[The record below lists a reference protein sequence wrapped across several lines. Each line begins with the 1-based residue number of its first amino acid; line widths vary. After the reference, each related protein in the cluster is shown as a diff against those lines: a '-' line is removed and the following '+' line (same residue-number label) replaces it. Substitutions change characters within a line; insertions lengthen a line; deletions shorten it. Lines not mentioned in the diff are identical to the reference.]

1 MNLTWLFTMALRDS
15 RKNRSRLLLFISS
28 VIFGIAAL
36 VAIYSFGYDLQRNI
50 TDQAATLIGA
60 DLAIYANKPIDK
72 KIQPLIDSI
81 GNNKSQQQ
89 SFGSMVYFPKTGGTR
104 LVQVRALQG
113 TFPYYG
119 TLETT
124 PVPAASNFRND
135 RKALVDDALLLQ
147 FGVKVGDSV
156 KIGDISFK
164 IEGALNKAP
173 GQTGISTSVAPIVY
187 IPLQYLPQTGL
198 LKTGSRI
205 QYTWFYKLDNTV
217 NIDKLTKA
225 ISPRLERA
233 DIDYE
238 TIEMRK
244 QNTGRFFSD
253 LTRFLSLVGFL
264 ALLLGCVGVASA
276 MQVYI
281 REKIASIAI
290 MRCLGVTGTKAFLIY
305 LIQIVCIGFIG
316 SVIGAVAGSFI
327 QTVLPLVLKDFIPF
341 TIQTSVSW
349 LAIGQGVV
357 LGVIISVLFA
367 LLPLLSIRNI
377 SPLFTLRMSYE
388 QVNTT
393 KDPLR
398 WLVYILILAFIAGFT
413 FLQLQ
418 SIVGSLFFTLGIL
431 VSFIL
436 LSLIARLLMFIMR
449 LLVRSIHSYIARQGF
464 ANLYRPNNQ
473 TIILLVSIGLSTAFI
488 CTLFFIQSILTKQ
501 LVISGSANQS
511 NMILFD
517 IQPKQQKDVADLT
530 LQQGLPIIQQVP
542 IITIRVEEINGKNAI
557 QARQDT
563 TFRPSVRLYNNELRV
578 TYRDSLT
585 ASEKVTQ
592 GEWIG
597 KAPGTGLVPVSL
609 DENYARNGNLH
620 IGDTIVFNVQGT
632 NIATR
637 IASFRKVEWNRV
649 QTNFRCVF
657 PTGVLESAPQF
668 HVLLTRVPNTQ
679 KSVAFQQA
687 VVRRFPNVS
696 MIDLALVLSV
706 LDELISKIGYV
717 VHFMAAF
724 SIITGLIV
732 LIASVRISKYQRIRE
747 SILLRT
753 LGATRRQILAITS
766 LEYFFLGALSALTG
780 IVIALAGTWLLAKFN
795 FNLPY
800 NIDVMPALIVFV
812 AVSLL
817 TVVIGLLNSNGI
829 LNKPPLEV
837 LRKDV

>member
-1 MNLTWLFTMALRDS
+1 M
-15 RKNRSRLLLFISS
+15 FISS

-60 DLAIYANKPIDK
+60 DLSITSNKPVDK
-72 KIQPLIDSI
+72 KIQPLLDSL
-81 GNNKSQQQ
+81 GDRKSQQK
-89 SFGSMVYFPKTGGTR
+89 SFASMAFFPKTKGTR

-113 TFPYYG
+113 EFPYYG

-124 PVPAASNFRND
+124 PVSAGTTFRTEQ
-135 RKALVDDALLLQ
+135 KALVDQTLLLQ
-147 FGVKVGDSV
+147 FNVSVGDSV

-173 GQTGISTSVAPIVY
+173 GQAGVSSSVAPIVY
-187 IPLQYLPQTGL
+187 IPMQYLPQTGL

-205 QYTWFYKLDNTV
+205 FYSFFYKYDRAV
-217 NIDKLTKA
+217 NIKKIA
-225 ISPRLERA
+225 QGIEPRL
-233 DIDYE
+233 DKYDMDYE
-238 TIEMRK
+238 TIELRK
-244 QNTGRFFSD
+244 QSTGRFFAD
-253 LTRFLSLVGFL
+253 LSRFLSLVGFV

-290 MRCLGVTGTKAFLIY
+290 MRCLGVTGLKAFLIY

-316 SVIGAVAGSFI
+316 SVVGAFAGSFI
-327 QTVLPLVLKDFIPF
+327 QTILPVVLKDFIPF
-341 TIQTSVSW
+341 EIETHLSW
-349 LAIGQGVV
+349 LAIGQGIA
-357 LGVIISVLFA
+357 LGVIISFLFA

-388 QVNTT
+388 GVNTGR
-393 KDPLR
+393 DPIR
-398 WLVYILILAFIAGFT
+398 WLVYILILLFIAGFT
-413 FLQLQ
+413 YLQLQ
-418 SIVGSLFFTLGIL
+418 SIMGSLFFTIGI
-431 VSFIL
+431 VAAFL
-436 LSLIARLLMFIMR
+436 LLTATAWLLMRVMR
-449 LLVRSIHSYIARQGF
+449 LLVSAVRSYITRQGF

-473 TIILLVSIGLSTAFI
+473 TIILIVAIGLSTTFI
-488 CTLFFIQSILTKQ
+488 CTLFFVQDILTKQ

-517 IQPKQQKDVADLT
+517 IQPAQQQPLAELTKQH
-530 LQQGLPIIQQVP
+530 GLPIIQQVP
-542 IITIRVEEINGKNAI
+542 IIAVRIDEINGKTAT
-557 QARQDT
+557 QAKQDT
-563 TFRPSVRLYNNELRV
+563 LLRPSPRLYNNELRV

-585 ASEKVTQ
+585 NTEKITE

-597 KAPGTGLVPVSL
+597 KAGAPGTLVPVSL
-609 DENYARNGNLH
+609 DEGYAKGNRLQ

-657 PTGVLESAPQF
+657 PTGVLEKAPQF
-668 HVLLTRVPNTQ
+668 HVLLTHVPGA
-679 KSVAFQQA
+679 KASVAYQQD
-687 VVRRFPNVS
+687 VVQRFPNVS
-696 MIDLALVLSV
+696 IIDLALVLSI
-706 LDELISKIGYV
+706 LDELLDKIGYV
-717 VHFMAAF
+717 IHFMAAF

-747 SILLRT
+747 SVLLRT
-753 LGATRRQILAITS
+753 LGATRRQVLAITA
-766 LEYFFLGALSALTG
+766 LEYFFLGSLSALTG
-780 IVIALAGTWLLAKFN
+780 IVIAVAGSWLLARFS

-800 NIDVMPALIVFV
+800 SVNAVPAVMVFF
-812 AVSLL
+812 AISLL
-817 TVVIGLLNSNGI
+817 TVIIGLLNSNGI

-837 LRKDV
+837 LRRDV